1 MVPARAEKR
10 KGAVPRRPFFDQKS
24 ALGRLLVAVLAL
36 ALPLALPVLAL
47 GRGRR
52 AGRGGRPG
60 RAGGGASRA
69 GGLRAVTA
77 RADRDVAVAHV
88 FFVIVRRHP
97 NFTLF
102 LFTTLFRST
111 PPTSWRSSS
120 A

>member
-47 GRGRR
+47 ERGRR

-77 RADRDVAVAHV
+77 RADRDGAVAHV
-88 FFVIVRRHP
+88 GLDGDEEGREECVFFHRIEIP
-97 NFTLF
+97 PE
-102 LFTTLFRST
+102 FRL
-111 PPTSWRSSS
+111 R
-120 A
+120 